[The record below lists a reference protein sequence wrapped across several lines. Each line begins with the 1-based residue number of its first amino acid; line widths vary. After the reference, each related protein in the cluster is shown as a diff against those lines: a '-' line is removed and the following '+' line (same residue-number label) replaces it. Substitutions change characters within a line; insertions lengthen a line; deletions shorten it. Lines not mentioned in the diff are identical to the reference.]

1 MYYIIYVSSS
11 AHLMS
16 DSELKDILV
25 KSYQKNNRLGITGM
39 LLYSEGNIIQVL
51 EGDEKKV
58 TNLYN
63 EIRKD
68 FRHHNIVKV
77 GEGVTVE
84 HNFPDWTMGFESVF
98 AKEFSKL
105 EGYRNPDDDDYAVTS
120 SALTLL
126 RIFAENQSCQVAS

>member
-16 DSELKDILV
+16 DNGLKDILV
-25 KSYQKNNRLGITGM
+25 KSYQKNKRLGITGM
-39 LLYSEGNIIQVL
+39 LLYSEGNIIQLL

-58 TNLYN
+58 TDLYN

-68 FRHHNIVKV
+68 FRHHDIVKV
-77 GEGVTVE
+77 GEGMIE
-84 HNFPDWTMGFESVF
+84 ERNFGDWTMGFESF
-98 AKEFSKL
+98 SSKEFSKL